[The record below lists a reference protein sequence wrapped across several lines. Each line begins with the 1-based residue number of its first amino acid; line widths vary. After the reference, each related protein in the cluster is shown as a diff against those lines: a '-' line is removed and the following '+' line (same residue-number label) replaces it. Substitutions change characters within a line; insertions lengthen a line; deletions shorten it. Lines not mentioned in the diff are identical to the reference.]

1 MQKTIAIVFI
11 VLGAAGLA
19 YGGFSYTSDVH
30 DADMGSLH
38 MSFSEKEHVNI
49 PIWAGVA
56 FIVVGGALLVIRKK
70 I

>member
-1 MQKTIAIVFI
+1 MQKIIAIIFI
-11 VLGAAGLA
+11 VLGAVGLA

-56 FIVVGGALLVIRKK
+56 FIVVGGALLVIIRK
-70 I
+70 